1 MKRSFS
7 RTLVATATA
16 VAVTFSALP
25 AAQAQGLDDLKD
37 KIVDGIAGDLAN
49 QVKPKDDK
57 MARILTALS
66 SDGKEKPVAGQVLD
80 ILSSEDPTK
89 EGTDSKKPESD
100 PNLTSS
106 ENIAYGIFQKGFSD
120 TTDEAAKSLAIL
132 LDAGLALGIIGALL
146 VLINTAASLVTIG
159 QALPSFGL

>member
-1 MKRSFS
+1 MCIRDS
-7 RTLVATATA
+7 
-16 VAVTFSALP
+16 
-25 AAQAQGLDDLKD
+25 
-37 KIVDGIAGDLAN
+37 
-49 QVKPKDDK
+49 
-57 MARILTALS
+57 
-66 SDGKEKPVAGQVLD
+66 
-80 ILSSEDPTK
+80 TK
-89 EGTDSKKPESD
+89 EGTDGEKPESD

>member
-25 AAQAQGLDDLKD
+25 AAQAQGLDGLTD
-37 KIVDGIAGDLAN
+37 KIVDGLAGDLAN

-57 MARILTALS
+57 MAKILTALS

-89 EGTDSKKPESD
+89 
-100 PNLTSS
+100 
-106 ENIAYGIFQKGFSD
+106 
-120 TTDEAAKSLAIL
+120 
-132 LDAGLALGIIGALL
+132 
-146 VLINTAASLVTIG
+146 
-159 QALPSFGL
+159 